1 MVYPL
6 RRDKATE
13 TSAQCPSISGARMV
27 AAGFKTMATKDDLDT
42 LRQEIP
48 DDVDVL
54 LDRHLGTYM
63 KRYEAL
69 ARRVKRLV
77 EAAGI

>member
-13 TSAQCPSISGARMV
+13 TSAQRTSISGARTV
-27 AAGFKTMATKDDLDT
+27 AAGFETMATKNDLDT
-42 LRQEIP
+42 LGQEAR

-69 ARRVKRLV
+69 ARRVKRLE
-77 EAAGI
+77 EAAAI